1 MASKSRP
8 KILSEQGF
16 DSVIQ
21 VISTK
26 GDRVL
31 EKPLPEIGGK
41 GLFTQ
46 ELEQSLINGSTDIAV
61 HSAKD
66 LPTTDPEG
74 LCVAAFM
81 KREKCT
87 DCLVSSSSN
96 SITSIP
102 ELPFGANVGTSSLR
116 RQAQILN
123 LRPDLKVSSIRGNVD
138 TRIKKML
145 SKEVDIL
152 VLASAGVIRL
162 GFDKRSDLCI
172 SHLDELSFL
181 PAVGQGSI
189 AIQCRQN
196 DLNLFQCL
204 TDKATHHRIIAEREL
219 LKRLEGGCS
228 LPLGVK
234 SEYLGQEQVRLRAK
248 LLSLDG
254 KMTVESTG
262 KGNLTALWN
271 KS

>member
-1 MASKSRP
+1 MPCR
-8 KILSEQGF
+8 
-16 DSVIQ
+16 
-21 VISTK
+21 
-26 GDRVL
+26 
-31 EKPLPEIGGK
+31 
-41 GLFTQ
+41 
-46 ELEQSLINGSTDIAV
+46 
-61 HSAKD
+61 
-66 LPTTDPEG
+66 
-74 LCVAAFM
+74 AAFM

-96 SITSIP
+96 SIASIS

-196 DLNLFQCL
+196 DLNLFRCL

-262 KGNLTALWN
+262 KGKPQRAVEQILASMDQQKLSLIR
-271 KS
+271 KSLI